1 MTTFLADSAPTLDD
15 VAAVA
20 GVSRATASRVIN
32 GAPEVAGPT
41 RHRVHQAVRQLG
53 YVPNHAARTLAGRRA
68 AAVGLVVAA
77 ARLPDDFVAGVLRG
91 SVTALHDE
99 ELDCV
104 MFTVARDSDW
114 ARVAGSVRTGRVGG
128 VLLGGAGGGGGAAGP
143 RGGGAA
149 HAAARRR
156 PRPADRRRAAGAG
169 VRRRGGPRRGRRPAA
184 RRALRV

>member
-77 ARLPDDFVAGVLRG
+77 AGLPDDFVAGVLRG

-114 ARVAGSVRTGRVGG
+114 SRVAGSVRTGRVAG
-128 VLLGGAGGGGGAAGP
+128 VLLVLAAGAP
-143 RGGGAA
+143 AAPPLAVARDLPTVVVRPTPESSDAEARGA
-149 HAAARRR
+149 AAARLLAEHFVTPFRS
-156 PRPADRRRAAGAG
+156 AM
-169 VRRRGGPRRGRRPAA
+169 
-184 RRALRV
+184 